1 MPAGTHRLTIAYEAA
16 KRLVRSIYVAYCPGI
31 EDFGVLPQLRNS
43 VLAAP
48 ARYLIGAS
56 YLTGEPRADYFDTDN
71 NALLGRLGTF
81 ITTLYKQSTLAKSPH
96 LTAARI
102 ESYDDYDADFKAS
115 LGRIQAA
122 QAAARGRL
130 MEQQIAQ
137 FAAAPEEVIRG
148 VRDAFG
154 AR

>member
-1 MPAGTHRLTIAYEAA
+1 MPAGTHRLTIAYESA
-16 KRLVRSIYVAYCPGI
+16 KRLVRSVYISYCPGI
-31 EDFGVLPQLRNS
+31 EDFAVLPALRNS

-48 ARYLIGAS
+48 AKYHIGAS
-56 YLTGEPRADYFDTDN
+56 YLTGEARADYSDRDN

-96 LTAARI
+96 LTAAKI

-137 FAAAPEEVIRG
+137 FAAAPEEAVRG
-148 VRDAFG
+148 IKEAFG
-154 AR
+154 